1 MIGALAAPHGH
12 DRSEIKIPTGHGS
25 LARAYQF
32 FDAGVYGDGRH
43 SRRCAESFLR
53 TTEADINFF
62 AVNVQRHS
70 GESRNGVHNE
80 QSAELVSHFAEVG
93 DALDYAAGR
102 FAMRETDEFD
112 VFPSAGAADIFR
124 VHGAA
129 VERLDANHFHLRA
142 AFGDHGHAFGKPTVA
157 ADDALVAFFQGI
169 QYGCFDSA
177 GTGGRNREGDAIL
190 RLENAPQ

>member
-80 QSAELVSHFAEVG
+80 QSAESVRHFAEVS
-93 DALDYAAGR
+93 DALGYAAGS
-102 FAMRETDEFD
+102 FAVRQADEFN
-112 VFPSAGAADIFR
+112 FFSFASAADIFR

-129 VERLDANHFHLRA
+129 IGRLDADHFHFPAARA
-142 AFGDHGHAFGKPTVA
+142 
-157 ADDALVAFFQGI
+157 
-169 QYGCFDSA
+169 
-177 GTGGRNREGDAIL
+177 E
-190 RLENAPQ
+190 E